1 MNDVNQDLKMRGRG
15 AGGEG
20 EGPGAG
26 GDGER
31 RERNARGEGERR
43 ERNARGEGERLRATL
58 LEAATELI
66 AESENP
72 ENVSVRAITRRA
84 GVSPTALYLHFADRE
99 QLFIAVSEECFAE
112 LHTAMCTAG
121 EAAGEE
127 PRDQLIAMG
136 HAYLRFAR
144 ERPGHY
150 AVLFQRHITPIPED
164 VEAQVGMHV
173 FESLVEVVR
182 RCGVPD
188 DDAFDYGVLL
198 WMALHGRASV
208 SSAMPGFPF
217 PDEDRYVELL
227 AERVLG

>member
-1 MNDVNQDLKMRGRG
+1 MNNVNQDLKMSGG
-15 AGGEG
+15 SAGGEG
-20 EGPGAG
+20 ERPTAGA
-26 GDGER
+26 DGER
-31 RERNARGEGERR
+31 RGRNARGEGD
-43 ERNARGEGERLRATL
+43 RLRATL

-99 QLFIAVSEECFAE
+99 QLFVAVSEQSFAE
-112 LHTAMCTAG
+112 LHTVMC
-121 EAAGEE
+121 AAGEGAGAE
-127 PRDQLIAMG
+127 PRDQLVAMG

-150 AVLFQRHITPIPED
+150 AVLFQRHITPEPEED
-164 VEAQVGMHV
+164 DESKIGMHV

-188 DDAFDYGVLL
+188 DEAFDYGVVL

-208 SSAMPGFPF
+208 ASAMPPFPF
-217 PDEDRYVELL
+217 PHEDRYVGLL
-227 AERVLG
+227 T